1 MGGLP
6 VSVLK
11 YEKWDFKTSL
21 VPLWINEFAKK
32 CTLDGNLQ
40 EFASYFDVQNVSGLG
55 FKNRS
60 ISKT

>member
-1 MGGLP
+1 M
-6 VSVLK
+6 
-11 YEKWDFKTSL
+11 TL